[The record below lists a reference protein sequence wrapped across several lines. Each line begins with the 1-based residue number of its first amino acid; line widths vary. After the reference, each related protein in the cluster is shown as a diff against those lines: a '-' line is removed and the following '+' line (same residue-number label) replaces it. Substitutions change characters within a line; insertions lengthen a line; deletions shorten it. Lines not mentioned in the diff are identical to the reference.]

1 MKVVIANDHAGLEL
15 KRYILTY
22 LESKKIPFKDLGCQ
36 TEASVDYP
44 DYANALILE
53 MQESDG
59 CIGVLICGSGIG
71 MSIAA
76 NRDKSTRAA
85 LCHNIEYAKLSR
97 MHNDANV
104 LVLGSRFLS
113 PQESI
118 NILDAFLSTPFE
130 GGRHE
135 LRIKKLS

>member
-1 MKVVIANDHAGLEL
+1 MKVLIANDHAGLEL
-15 KRYILTY
+15 KHHILTH
-22 LESKKIPFKDLGCQ
+22 LESKKIPFEDLGCKAE
-36 TEASVDYP
+36 TSVDYP
-44 DYANALILE
+44 DYANSLILK
-53 MQESDG
+53 MQEYDN
-59 CIGVLICGSGIG
+59 CIGILICGSGIG

-76 NRDKSTRAA
+76 NRDKSIRAA

-113 PQESI
+113 TQESI

-135 LRIKKLS
+135 WRVKKLS

>member
-15 KRYILTY
+15 KKHILTH
-22 LESKKIPFKDLGCQ
+22 LESKKTPFKDLGCK
-36 TEASVDYP
+36 TEDSVDYP

-53 MQESDG
+53 MRESDG
-59 CIGVLICGSGIG
+59 CMGILICGSGIG

-76 NRDKSTRAA
+76 NRDKSIRAA
-85 LCHNIEYAKLSR
+85 LCHNTEYAKLSR
-97 MHNDANV
+97 MHNNSNV

-113 PQESI
+113 PQEAI
-118 NILDAFLSTPFE
+118 NILNVFIATPFE

-135 LRIKKLS
+135 LRVNKLG